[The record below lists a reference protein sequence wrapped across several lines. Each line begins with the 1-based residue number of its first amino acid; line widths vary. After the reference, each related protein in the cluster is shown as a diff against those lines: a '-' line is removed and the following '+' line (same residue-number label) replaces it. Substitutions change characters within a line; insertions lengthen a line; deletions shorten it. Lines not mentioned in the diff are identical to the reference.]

1 MRNIARRDHSDRTVG
16 SLDAQLPVVA
26 QSDRDPDQFAL
37 TRKFGT
43 HPRPQGDTA
52 LAVVLQQP
60 LVHPACG
67 TPVLDAAAELTQY
80 RTCQLVAVRV
90 GPAENRQGC
99 CIGIGQLVLGKSGIE
114 PDPEHDGLV
123 WRGDLSENSAQLAPI
138 DQHIIRPLEP
148 GLDSTDL
155 CDGIHNRHSGQ
166 ERHQPPPVRRH
177 LAHSDTHRH
186 GQLRVGGGAP
196 GTAVASTPC
205 GLMLGEQHDAIDV
218 LPRRGARHQI
228 GIGGSGLLNDV
239 DASPVA
245 AGAVGESQSV
255 RSHGPSLRLVSA
267 TRRQHAP
274 PGSPRPRAPTHH
286 GRAWCPPQARIAQSY
301 QK

>member
-1 MRNIARRDHSDRTVG
+1 M
-16 SLDAQLPVVA
+16 
-26 QSDRDPDQFAL
+26 
-37 TRKFGT
+37 
-43 HPRPQGDTA
+43 
-52 LAVVLQQP
+52 
-60 LVHPACG
+60 
-67 TPVLDAAAELTQY
+67 
-80 RTCQLVAVRV
+80 
-90 GPAENRQGC
+90 
-99 CIGIGQLVLGKSGIE
+99 
-114 PDPEHDGLV
+114 

-138 DQHIIRPLEP
+138 DQHIIGPLEP

-155 CDGIHNRHSGQ
+155 GDGIDNRHSGQ

-205 GLMLGEQHDAIDV
+205 GLMLGEQHDAVDV

-228 GIGGSGLLNDV
+228 GIGRSGFLNDV

-255 RSHGPSLRLVSA
+255 RSHGPQPKAGQCDAVAARSTRFSSTSCTHTPWACVVS
-267 TRRQHAP
+267 TSSSNR
-274 PGSPRPRAPTHH
+274 SVISEVTS
-286 GRAWCPPQARIAQSY
+286 ARST
-301 QK
+301 